1 LGGGGLKAVPAL
13 EVAINGRKHQLQC
26 AEGEEPRLRRL
37 AAYVDSRLG
46 ELVQQHGQV
55 GDARLLV
62 LVSLLIAD
70 ELSDA
75 YDEIKRLKAGVDN
88 GAREGERQAVEAMD
102 RMAERLEQL
111 AAALQSP

>member
-1 LGGGGLKAVPAL
+1 LPTL
-13 EVAINGRKHQLQC
+13 EVSINGRKHQLQC

-37 AAYVDSRLG
+37 AGYVDGRLS

-75 YDEIKRLKAGVDN
+75 YDEVKRLKGRADES
-88 GAREGERQAVEAMD
+88 ARDGERKAAEAMD
-102 RMAERLEQL
+102 RLAGRLEQL
-111 AAALQSP
+111 ADALKAA